1 MPVATLQ
8 PRVVS
13 EIDESAIDMLD
24 DSLFAETDAAHGV
37 VACRS
42 TCVNA
47 LTFICD
53 GSTFTRTCTSGLTL
67 KCDGE

>member
-8 PRVVS
+8 PRAVN

-24 DSLFAETDAAHGV
+24 DSLFPEADAAHGI

-42 TCVNA
+42 TCVSGM
-47 LTFICD
+47 TWSCD
-53 GSTFTRTCTSGLTL
+53 GSTFTRTCVSGRTM
-67 KCDGE
+67 KCDG